1 MTAVA
6 LPGGRIPLASPIERV
21 TLRELWERARNKLR
35 ELGLEPQE
43 PTILRMSP
51 GFSDGVEA
59 KILDHVFNDPAYAAP
74 TPYLALC
81 TAVPTETNTAANITE
96 ATYTGY
102 ARLAVA
108 AGDMGAAAAGAKSNS
123 SALTFAPCTGL
134 TSTIIGWGVCSS
146 PSGAGDLILYGS
158 CTSTVISTTQ
168 TPATVAIAGLS
179 ATLD

>member
-1 MTAVA
+1 MTAIA
-6 LPGGRIPLASPIERV
+6 LPAGRIPLTKPHERL
-21 TLRELWERARNKLR
+21 TLRETWERVQRKLR
-35 ELGLEPQE
+35 EFGLEAQE
-43 PTILRMSP
+43 PTILHMAP
-51 GFSDGVEA
+51 GFSDGVET
-59 KILDHVFNDPAYAAP
+59 KILDHVFNDPSYTAP

-81 TAVPTETNTAANITE
+81 TAVPTETNSAGTITE
-96 ATYTGY
+96 AAYTGY

-123 SALTFAPCTGL
+123 AALTFAACTGS
-134 TSTIIGWGVCSS
+134 TSTIIGWGICSS
-146 PSGAGDLILYGS
+146 SSGAGDLILYGS